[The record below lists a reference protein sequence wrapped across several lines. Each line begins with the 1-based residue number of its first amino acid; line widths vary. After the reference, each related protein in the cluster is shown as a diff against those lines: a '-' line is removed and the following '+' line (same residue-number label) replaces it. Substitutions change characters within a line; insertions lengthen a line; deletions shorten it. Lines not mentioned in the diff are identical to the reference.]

1 MTRPTFLRRSG
12 VDRLPADVYVL
23 GVISFFV
30 AVGFGVVI
38 PVLPV
43 FTRSFGV
50 GQLETGLVISAFA
63 VMRLVTSPF
72 TGRLIDRAGERVI
85 LAIGILIVAA
95 SSAAI
100 GLAGSYGQLLVFRAA
115 GGIGSA
121 MFTVSAM
128 TLLIRSVPD
137 SHRGRATGTFQTGFL
152 IGNMTGPAVGGLL
165 AAVSIRAPFFFYAGT
180 LVAAAVVGMVM
191 LHRPGASTGGTR
203 PVAEV
208 ALSRPFRRILADS
221 RYQAALVCNF
231 ANGWSSLGIRSSLTP
246 VLVVEVLH
254 RDPVWTGLTIAIASV
269 VQTIALRPAG
279 LFVDRIGRRP
289 AMITGSLIG
298 GLSMLAVAFV
308 PDVGS
313 LIGVLCAYALAV
325 SLMGTAPAA
334 TVGDIAGPRSGTPVA
349 VFSMASDAGQIF
361 GPIVAGVIADRVG
374 IPFAYVTATL
384 LMGLAALASARMPR
398 RTPPVPTKE
407 TAPMTPDA

>member
-1 MTRPTFLRRSG
+1 M
-12 VDRLPADVYVL
+12 YVL

-43 FTRSFGV
+43 FARSFGV

-63 VMRLVTSPF
+63 VMRLVTSPL
-72 TGRLIDRAGERVI
+72 TGPLIDRSGERVV
-85 LAIGILIVAA
+85 LTLGILIVAA
-95 SSAAI
+95 SSAAM
-100 GLAGSYGQLLVFRAA
+100 GLAHTYGQLLVFRAA
-115 GGIGSA
+115 GGIGSS
-121 MFTVSAM
+121 MFSVSAM

-165 AAVSIRAPFFFYAGT
+165 AAVSIRAPFFFYAIT
-180 LVAAAVVGMVM
+180 LVAAAAVGLVR
-191 LHRPGASTGGTR
+191 LGGTR
-203 PVAEV
+203 AVTADAE
-208 ALSRPFRRILADS
+208 RPAPAQPARRLRSFLADS
-221 RYQAALVCNF
+221 RYQAALACNF
-231 ANGWSSLGIRSSLTP
+231 ANGWASYGIRSSLTP

-254 RDPVWTGLTIAIASV
+254 RDPVWTGLAIAIASV

-279 LFVDRIGRRP
+279 LFVDRVGRRP
-289 AMITGSLIG
+289 AMIIGSLVG
-298 GLSMLAVAFV
+298 GAAMLAVAFV
-308 PDVGS
+308 PDIWS
-313 LIGVLCAYALAV
+313 LIGVLCVYALAV

-349 VFSMASDAGQIF
+349 VFSMAADTGQIL
-361 GPIVAGVIADRVG
+361 GPILAGIIADRVG
-374 IPFAYVTATL
+374 IRYAYVTATL

-398 RTPPVPTKE
+398 RTPADPAKE
-407 TAPMTPDA
+407 TVR

>member
-1 MTRPTFLRRSG
+1 M
-12 VDRLPADVYVL
+12 YVL

-43 FTRSFGV
+43 FARSFGV

-63 VMRLVTSPF
+63 VMRLVTSPV
-72 TGRLIDRAGERVI
+72 TGRLIDRWGERVI
-85 LAIGILIVAA
+85 LTLGILIVAA
-95 SSAAI
+95 SSAAM
-100 GLAGSYGQLLVFRAA
+100 GLAQTYGQLLVLRAA
-115 GGIGSA
+115 GGIGSS
-121 MFTVSAM
+121 MFSVSAM

-165 AAVSIRAPFFFYAGT
+165 AAISIRAPFFFYAAT
-180 LVAAAVVGMVM
+180 LVAAAAVG
-191 LHRPGASTGGTR
+191 LFRLRGPRAGTAGASQSATST
-203 PVAEV
+203 PA
-208 ALSRPFRRILADS
+208 RPFRSILADS
-221 RYQAALVCNF
+221 RYRAALACNF
-231 ANGWSSLGIRSSLTP
+231 ANGWTSFGIRSSLTP

-254 RDPVWTGLTIAIASV
+254 RDPVWTGLAIAIASV

-279 LFVDRIGRRP
+279 RFVDRVGRRP
-289 AMITGSLIG
+289 AMIAGSLLG
-298 GLSMLAVAFV
+298 GASMLAVAFV
-308 PDVGS
+308 PDIWS
-313 LIGVLCAYALAV
+313 LIGVLCVYALAV

-349 VFSMASDAGQIF
+349 VFSMAADTGQIL
-361 GPIVAGVIADRVG
+361 GPILAGVIADRVG
-374 IPFAYVTATL
+374 IPYAYLTATL

-398 RTPPVPTKE
+398 RAPAAPAKE
-407 TAPMTPDA
+407 TAR

>member
-1 MTRPTFLRRSG
+1 MTPPTFAPRTG
-12 VDRLPADVYVL
+12 AGRLPADVYVL
-23 GVISFFV
+23 AVISFFV

-43 FTRSFGV
+43 FARSFGV
-50 GQLETGLVISAFA
+50 GQVETGFVVSAFA

-72 TGRLIDRAGERVI
+72 TGRMIGRAGERTV
-85 LAIGILIVAA
+85 LAVGILIVAA
-95 SSAAI
+95 SSAAM
-100 GLAGSYGQLLVFRAA
+100 GAAQSYEQLLLFRAA
-115 GGIGSA
+115 GGIGSS

-152 IGNMTGPAVGGLL
+152 IGNMAGPALGGLL
-165 AAVSIRAPFFFYAGT
+165 AAVSIRAPFYFYAAT
-180 LVAAAVVGMVM
+180 LVAAALVG
-191 LHRPGASTGGTR
+191 LLRLRGPRPTTDPDGAPGTAR
-203 PVAEV
+203 SD
-208 ALSRPFRRILADS
+208 SRPFRQILADS

-254 RDPVWTGLTIAIASV
+254 RDPVWTGLAIAVASV
-269 VQTIALRPAG
+269 VQTVALRPAG
-279 LFVDRIGRRP
+279 RFVDRVGRRP
-289 AMITGSLIG
+289 AMIAGSIIAAVA
-298 GLSMLAVAFV
+298 MLAVAFV
-308 PDVGS
+308 PDIWT
-313 LIGVLCAYALAV
+313 LILVLCVNALAV

-349 VFSMASDAGQIF
+349 VFSMASDTGQIL
-361 GPIVAGVIADRVG
+361 GPVLAGVIADRAG

-384 LMGLAALASARMPR
+384 LMGLAALASVRMPR
-398 RTPPVPTKE
+398 RTPTAPPKE
-407 TAPMTPDA
+407 TVR